1 MSTNVFHS
9 APVALPICRYLF
21 PLLLCILACDARA
34 DDATIALR
42 GAAQLHCEADDAA
55 ARRAIP
61 LTAEARQQM
70 AAMRR
75 SMPEDWHALGQVR
88 PRSAK
93 TIQYS
98 LLGIG
103 GEVLDRDFANFHA
116 YKDYLEPLGAK
127 RIRLQSG
134 WAKTEK
140 ERSVY
145 DFTWLDQIIDGSL
158 QRGIDP
164 WLQLSYGNLIY
175 PDAGG
180 TGLGQGLIQ
189 SAEGLAAWDRYVIA
203 AVRRYADKVT
213 YYEIWNEADIKQHGQ
228 DSSEVTTQAYPK
240 LFVRTA
246 EIIRREDP
254 EAFILGLAL
263 ANVGQLKTVEVFMT
277 YLAQRRKLHLLD
289 GISFHGYPVNPD
301 HNFDHVAR
309 IRELVDRHA
318 PGVVLWQGET
328 GAPSAR
334 QPQFALSKRD
344 WTELSQAK
352 WNTRRALAH
361 IGRNIPFSQFQISDM
376 YYKQTRRNTLNT
388 KGLLQAAPDLS
399 ITRPKL
405 AYYAYQHVCSLFC
418 DGLIPEGQI
427 ADVVSSNE
435 SLAAFS
441 FYHALK
447 GRHAVALWD
456 SSGKPG
462 ESMARVRTSI
472 TIPSCRMSNPVY
484 VDLLSGSVYAIPKSS
499 IAFNGMQVTLNDIL
513 IWDAPVVV
521 TDAAL
526 VAIMQ

>member
-1 MSTNVFHS
+1 MSLKRTR
-9 APVALPICRYLF
+9 LIYGWQQILF
-21 PLLLCILACDARA
+21 VVLGLLA
-34 DDATIALR
+34 ATAS
-42 GAAQLHCEADDAA
+42 AAQHV
-55 ARRAIP
+55 IP
-61 LTAEARQQM
+61 LTAEVRQQM
-70 AAMRR
+70 AAMQR
-75 SMPEDWHALGQVR
+75 SMPKDWRVLGQVR

-93 TIQYS
+93 TIRYS

-103 GEVLDRDFANFHA
+103 GEVLDRDFADFHA
-116 YKDYLEPLGAK
+116 YQDYLEPLGAK

-134 WAKTEK
+134 WAKTET
-140 ERSVY
+140 EQGVY
-145 DFTWLDQIIDGSL
+145 NFTWLDQIIDGSL
-158 QRGIDP
+158 ERGIDP
-164 WLQLSYGNLIY
+164 WLELSYGNLIY

-189 SAEGLAAWDRYVIA
+189 SEEGLTAWDRYVTA

-213 YYEIWNEADIKQHGQ
+213 YYEVWNEADIKQHGQ
-228 DSSEVTTQAYPK
+228 DSSEVTTQAYPR

-263 ANVGQLKTVEVFMT
+263 ASVGKLETVEVFMT
-277 YLAQRRKLHLLD
+277 YLARQQKLHLLD

-309 IRELVDRHA
+309 IRNLVDRYA

-334 QPQFALSKRD
+334 QPQFALSNRD

-352 WNTRRALAH
+352 WNARRALAH

-388 KGLLQAAPDLS
+388 KGLLLAAPDLS
-399 ITRPKL
+399 IIRPKL
-405 AYYAYQHVCSLFC
+405 AYYAYQHVCSLFS
-418 DGLIPEGQI
+418 DGLIAEGPV
-427 ADVVSSNE
+427 ADVVSSHK
-435 SLAAFS
+435 SLSAFL

-447 GRHAVALWD
+447 GRHAVAVWD
-456 SSGKPG
+456 SDGKPS
-462 ESMARVRTSI
+462 ESLERLRTSV
-472 TIPSCRMSNPVY
+472 TIPSCRISNPVY
-484 VDLLSGSVYAIPKSS
+484 VDLLSGAVYAIPGSS
-499 IAFNGMQVTLNDIL
+499 IASNGMQVTVEDIPL
-513 IWDAPVVV
+513 WDAPIVV

-526 VAIMQ
+526 VPIMP